1 MTRAAFTLLEIL
13 VAVSLFMLIMG
24 AILGC
29 WKAVVNGTKIGI
41 EAAAAAQRARI
52 GIRTIEDALSTSEI
66 STANLDYYSFLADT
80 SEKFAALSLTSR
92 LPDSFPGS
100 NLFGDNVVRRV
111 TFTVEKGANNEN
123 DLVMTQSPLLVVP
136 SIDNQ
141 PYPIVLA
148 RDVSFFKLEFWSPK
162 ENDWMTEFL
171 ATNQFPKM
179 IRVTLGVGHSSQNP
193 NIPYELVTR
202 TVAMPS
208 VAH

>member
-1 MTRAAFTLLEIL
+1 MAFTMLEMM
-13 VAVSLFMLIMG
+13 VAIALFALIMG
-24 AILGC
+24 AITAC
-29 WKAVVNGTKIGI
+29 WKSVANGAKIGI

-66 STANLDYYSFLADT
+66 STANIGFYSFVADT

-111 TFTVEKGANNEN
+111 TFTVERGTDSQNN
-123 DLVMTQSPLLVVP
+123 LVMTQMPLLVVP
-136 SIDNQ
+136 SEMNS

-162 ENDWMTEFL
+162 ENDWVTEFL

-193 NIPYELVTR
+193 SIPYELITR